1 MRHGLT
7 LTALSAVLAAI
18 GGVVAANIFDRV
30 DPTVVNQYRTVIAAV
45 VLAGA
50 AYRQRM
56 TMTGGRLPLLGVF
69 GAVIAGVTITFY
81 WSIERL
87 GVGPGVM
94 LQFTAPVLVLI
105 WMRFVQ
111 GRNVPGSTWLA
122 ALTAVGGVVAVVG
135 TWGSTAFD
143 PIGLAAGLA
152 SMVFYASYLLIGEYL
167 SARLPV
173 LATIAYGFAVS
184 ALIWVVVIPPTIV
197 SATPIVW
204 FQLLWI
210 GVMGTAVPFLLVIQA
225 LSTVDSGRVGVV
237 ATLEPV
243 VAAAA
248 AWLVLGQTLSGAQIL
263 GGILVVTAIVF
274 VQQGLEPSVPTTQ

>member
-7 LTALSAVLAAI
+7 LTALSAVLAAV
-18 GGVVAANIFDRV
+18 GGVVAANVFDRV
-30 DPTVVNQYRTVIAAV
+30 DPTVVNQYRMVIAAV
-45 VLAGA
+45 VLVGA
-50 AYRQRM
+50 AYRKRM

-81 WSIERL
+81 WSIDRL

-94 LQFTAPVLVLI
+94 LQFTAPVLVLV
-105 WMRFVQ
+105 WMRFMQ
-111 GRNVPGSTWLA
+111 GRSVPGSTWLA

-135 TWGSTAFD
+135 AWSSTTFD
-143 PIGLAAGLA
+143 PLGLAAGLA
-152 SMVFYASYLLIGEYL
+152 SMVLYASYLLIGEFL
-167 SARLPV
+167 SARVPV

-184 ALIWVVVIPPTIV
+184 ALIWVLLVPPTII

-248 AWLVLGQTLSGAQIL
+248 AWLFLGQALTAPQVL
-263 GGILVVTAIVF
+263 GGILVVTAIVV
-274 VQQGLEPSVPTTQ
+274 VQQGLRPSVPTTQ